1 MGDFLSFKTLNTDD
15 ELSAAEESED
25 ETSQATDYDDKVGK
39 VLKPSQQVAS
49 QLSAVPQQLAC
60 WIELKSQQSNSFFS
74 DKGNVI

>member
-49 QLSAVPQQLAC
+49 
-60 WIELKSQQSNSFFS
+60 
-74 DKGNVI
+74 